1 MSRNMLL
8 TAALGAPGLS
18 ARRLRRLRG
27 EASLDRSTRHWLVA
41 ASGGTCRAGMGYLH
55 LDSGWPLARHAHRQ
69 GLVSALARQP
79 QSHAGGDRTPCL
91 EDAVGS
97 RDSHGAAAAGLDGA
111 CRARVAAGDFRP
123 LAQAPAVRAFL

>member
-18 ARRLRRLRG
+18 ARRLRG

-41 ASGGTCRAGMGYLH
+41 ASGGTRRAGMGYPH

-79 QSHAGGDRTPCL
+79 QPHAGGDRAPCL
-91 EDAVGS
+91 EDTVGS
-97 RDSHGAAAAGLDGA
+97 RDSHGAAAAGLAGA
-111 CRARVAAGDFRP
+111 RPPGVAAGDFRP
-123 LAQAPAVRAFL
+123 LAQAPAFRALLTTA